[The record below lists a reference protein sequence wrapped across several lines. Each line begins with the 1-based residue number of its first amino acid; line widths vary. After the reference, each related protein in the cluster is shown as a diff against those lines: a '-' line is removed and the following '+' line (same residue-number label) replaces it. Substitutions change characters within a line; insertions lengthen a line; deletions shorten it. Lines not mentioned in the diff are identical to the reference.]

1 MSYFLLA
8 IAVLSWG
15 VSWFAITLQ
24 VAHAPA
30 MVSIAYRFAL
40 ASLVL
45 VAYLALTGRLKPIPL
60 RDHGALAGL
69 GACLFSLNFYCYY
82 LAADSLTSGLMSVIF
97 ATAAIIGALNQK
109 LFWGVPLDRR
119 VMAAAAIG
127 VVGLMLL
134 IGPEVRMDVTAL
146 GAVGLCV
153 LGTYFFS
160 LGNLIS
166 SRLGQRHALPNMA
179 GQGMVYGALIAIV
192 VSWLTGEAFVLPKAP
207 EFWGSLLFLALISTV
222 VAFLAYLNLIRRE
235 GPVRA
240 SYATVLFPIIA
251 MAVSSLWEGYV
262 WSVSSGIG
270 LALTLVGTVIVFS
283 RRAG

>member
-1 MSYFLLA
+1 MSYLLLA

-45 VAYLALTGRLKPIPL
+45 VAYLALTGRLKPIAL

-69 GACLFSLNFYCYY
+69 GACLFSLNFYSFY
-82 LAADSLTSGLMSVIF
+82 LAAESLTSGLMSVIF

-109 LFWGVPLDRR
+109 LFWGIPLDRR
-119 VMAAAAIG
+119 VMAAAGIG
-127 VVGLMLL
+127 VVGLILL
-134 IGPEVRMDVTAL
+134 IGPEVRMDRAAL

-153 LGTYFFS
+153 LGTYLFS

-166 SRLGQRHALPNMA
+166 SRLGQRHALANMA
-179 GQGMVYGALIAIV
+179 GQGMIYGTLIAV
-192 VSWLTGEAFVLPKAP
+192 AVSLLTGESFVLPKAP
-207 EFWGSLLFLALISTV
+207 VFWGSLLFLALISTV
-222 VAFLAYLNLIRRE
+222 VAFLAYLTLIRRE

-251 MAVSSLWEGYV
+251 MGVSSLWEGYV

-270 LALTLVGTVIVFS
+270 LVLTLVGTVIVFS
-283 RRAG
+283 RRAA